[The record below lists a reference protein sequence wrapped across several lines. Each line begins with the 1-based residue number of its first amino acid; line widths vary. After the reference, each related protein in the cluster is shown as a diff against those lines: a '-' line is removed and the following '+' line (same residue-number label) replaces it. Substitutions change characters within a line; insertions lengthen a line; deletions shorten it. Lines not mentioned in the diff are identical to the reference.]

1 MKKSDN
7 ETNFLYTPQIENQ
20 KFNSNKV
27 KTTDINI
34 LLNRVKLSKKIEF
47 KKRLIFLT
55 LLILS
60 ITLVSAL
67 SLFL

>member
-47 KKRLIFLT
+47 KKRLIFLS
-55 LLILS
+55 LLILF
-60 ITLVSAL
+60 ITLVGIL
-67 SLFL
+67 SLI

>member
-1 MKKSDN
+1 MKKSDK
-7 ETNFLYTPQIENQ
+7 ETNFLYTPQIENR
-20 KFNSNKV
+20 KFNLNKA

-67 SLFL
+67 SLF